1 MDASFSSSGWRWVAL
16 CGGFAATLAAG
27 ALAWTRPP
35 AAPAAAARGTAPRQ
49 ATIGMDTPLGAT
61 EVTVAIDQLIRD
73 YLADERAAD
82 ERYRFRTVAVTGVLL
97 EVDRR
102 DPQVTALVVTRQI
115 GSKESPC
122 ACQGGRAL
130 EQAAAG
136 LSPGQPITVR
146 GKLAGQERMRVVLLG
161 CEVVPSPITERS
173 HP

>member
-1 MDASFSSSGWRWVAL
+1 MNGSFSSSGWRWVAL

-27 ALAWTRPP
+27 ALAWPRPP
-35 AAPAAAARGTAPRQ
+35 AAPARVGRGTSPQ
-49 ATIGMDTPLGAT
+49 VTVGMDTPLGAT
-61 EVTVAIDQLIRD
+61 EVEVEIDQLIRD

-82 ERYRFRTVAVTGVLL
+82 ERYRFKTVAVSGVLL

-102 DPQVTALVVTRQI
+102 DPQVTALVVVKQL

-130 EQAAAG
+130 ERAAAG

-161 CEVVPSPITERS
+161 CEVVPSITGRS
-173 HP
+173 RP